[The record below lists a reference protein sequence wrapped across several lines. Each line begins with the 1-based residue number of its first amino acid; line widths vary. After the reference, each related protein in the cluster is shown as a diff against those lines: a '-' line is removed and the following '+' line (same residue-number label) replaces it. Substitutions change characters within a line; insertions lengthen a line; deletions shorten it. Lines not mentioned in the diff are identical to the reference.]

1 MSRGELLTSV
11 TVWVAIAGY
20 TLGTF
25 VFAWSRKRDRWD
37 AWARLAWTLGCIG
50 MLAHTACAFQFY
62 HGWSHAAAYQDTARQ
77 TAEMFGLDWG
87 GGLYINYALLGG
99 WVVDVLWWWRGLD
112 AYRRRPRRL
121 VLCWNGFLLFIFF
134 NAMVVFES
142 GVLRPLGLCLC
153 LALCVVWWYTKNEI
167 RIPKLE
173 TSTKR
178 E

>member
-20 TLGTF
+20 ALGTF

-87 GGLYINYALLGG
+87 GGLLWAVFPDTTEAADLHGLAERLGASA
-99 WVVDVLWWWRGLD
+99 WRF
-112 AYRRRPRRL
+112 ACTRATTMTRL
-121 VLCWNGFLLFIFF
+121 
-134 NAMVVFES
+134 
-142 GVLRPLGLCLC
+142 
-153 LALCVVWWYTKNEI
+153 
-167 RIPKLE
+167 
-173 TSTKR
+173 
-178 E
+178 